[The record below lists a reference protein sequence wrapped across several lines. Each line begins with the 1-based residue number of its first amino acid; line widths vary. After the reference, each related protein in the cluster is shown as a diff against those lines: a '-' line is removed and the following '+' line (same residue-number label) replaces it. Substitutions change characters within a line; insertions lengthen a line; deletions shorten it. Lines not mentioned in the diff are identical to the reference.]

1 LLRFLCGFLSG
12 VCSKLGTHPLDVAK
26 KRYQVAGLQ
35 RSIVYGARIDASVT
49 KSLGRCLYN
58 IWKHEGLRGLYK
70 GATPSILKAAPQ
82 AAVTFSVY
90 ELVLRKLQAS

>member
-1 LLRFLCGFLSG
+1 